1 MISTTKVPLR
11 LGRNRDLGRV
21 SASWSGTSCLRI
33 VIPLQLLSMIFFR
46 KPGPSLHQV
55 RGMHFRDHPFDR
67 QTGPR
72 ALRSRVLRASQLF
85 EEVSTR
91 ASCGGG
97 HPRTTQI
104 NTRPITA
111 DMIPAT
117 RNEVSG
123 LSIAVA
129 ASRLAAAGK
138 AAKSS
143 PSMTN
148 TRPIATRNSA
158 ILGYCRVPVT
168 LSSVI
173 ARAYPVEVRS
183 MQRHPRS
190 RPAWSDVCPP
200 EAWYWPKKKLLRAAC
215 RMDHQ
220 RNGRNRSQA

>member
-55 RGMHFRDHPFDR
+55 RGMLFRDHPFDR

-72 ALRSRVLRASQLF
+72 ALRSRVLRFPPGLHA
-85 EEVSTR
+85 
-91 ASCGGG
+91 GGG